1 MRRSSPCA
9 RLVLLMHSL
18 ERADNW
24 RTMIGNYTRQ
34 RSVCSILIIW
44 NNVNATMPA
53 VLRSAVGGKTRVL
66 AARQNSLTNR
76 YTLLPSVT
84 DPVLFADDDL
94 ILDASLV
101 QRMLRAHA
109 MNPSRVI
116 GADCRCAD
124 STGAYTRPTS
134 NQAEVRPNGLLDPRC
149 NVANGRTMLFHP
161 QHLPLFSA
169 AYRRIVDD
177 PLHPCF
183 MCDDLVFNA
192 LVSKHTRQL
201 PLMVERT
208 KKSRIELSGKGGL
221 SVEMDAWLRH
231 RSACVL
237 HLTAALGDVWLQTA
251 VSSRLSPSKASKFT
265 CPKVEPKPKRKKSRP
280 TQPGSNLRSSK
291 RWFGIKHIFAIL
303 MAVTVLVLS
312 VIAWR
317 ATEETGTA
325 DGQIYE
331 TPFGQNQRSVSYK
344 VSRSPA

>member
-1 MRRSSPCA
+1 MHEPMRSPCA

-24 RTMIGNYTRQ
+24 RTIIGNYTRQ

-44 NNVNATMPA
+44 NNINISMPE
-53 VLRSAVGGKTRVL
+53 VLRSALGGKTRVL

-76 YTLLPSVT
+76 YTTLLPGGT

-101 QRMLRAHA
+101 QRMLHAHA
-109 MNPSRVI
+109 TNPSRVI

-149 NVANGRTMLFHP
+149 NVAIGRTMLFHP
-161 QHLPLFSA
+161 QHLPLFSE

-208 KKSRIELSGKGGL
+208 KKGRIELSGKGGL

-251 VSSRLSPSKASKFT
+251 VSSRLSSSKTSKFT

-280 TQPGSNLRSSK
+280 TQPGSNLK
-291 RWFGIKHIFAIL
+291 RRFGIKHNVALL
-303 MAVTVLVLS
+303 MAVTVLILN

-325 DGQIYE
+325 DG
-331 TPFGQNQRSVSYK
+331 
-344 VSRSPA
+344 A